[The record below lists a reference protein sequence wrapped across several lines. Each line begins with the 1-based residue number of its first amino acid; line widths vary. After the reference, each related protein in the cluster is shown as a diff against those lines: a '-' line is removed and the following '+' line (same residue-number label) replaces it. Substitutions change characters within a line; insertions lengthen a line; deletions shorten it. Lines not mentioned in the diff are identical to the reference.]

1 MKLEFKNSR
10 EIRAEKFLADELP
23 FLKRSFL
30 QKLFR
35 KREIKVEG
43 IAQKVDSKIQPNS
56 IVEIFLPEPRKYFTD
71 LTGNAIIFEDENV
84 IAFDKR
90 AGIPT
95 HSGIGTRGDDL
106 KNCARIL
113 LKRNLIVIHRIDRA
127 TSGVV
132 IFAKNQK
139 TARKLED
146 EFRERRAE
154 KIYHAVVEG
163 RPPLAGVSEKKILR
177 MGKKMEL
184 SEKGVAAKTL
194 WKVVRKLGRNS
205 LLEIRI
211 ETGRMHQIRVHLA
224 AAGFPVVGDALYPS
238 TGSGQARRAT
248 ESRMLLHSSSLK
260 ILGYTF
266 EAKLPEEFLN
276 F

>member
-1 MKLEFKNSR
+1 
-10 EIRAEKFLADELP
+10 
-23 FLKRSFL
+23 
-30 QKLFR
+30 
-35 KREIKVEG
+35 
-43 IAQKVDSKIQPNS
+43 
-56 IVEIFLPEPRKYFTD
+56 
-71 LTGNAIIFEDENV
+71 
-84 IAFDKR
+84 
-90 AGIPT
+90 
-95 HSGIGTRGDDL
+95 
-106 KNCARIL
+106 

>member
-35 KREIKVEG
+35 KREIKVGG
-43 IAQKVDSKIQPNS
+43 IAQKVDAKIPPNS
-56 IVEIFLPEPRKYFTD
+56 TVEIFLPEPRKYFAD
-71 LTGNAIIFEDENV
+71 LTGNAIIFEDDNV
-84 IAFDKR
+84 IVFDKR

-113 LKRNLIVIHRIDRA
+113 LKRNLTVVHRIDRA

-146 EFRERRAE
+146 EFRARRAE

-163 RPPLAGVSEKKILR
+163 RPPLEGMSEKKILR
-177 MGKKMEL
+177 MGKQMEI

-238 TGSGQARRAT
+238 TGSGQAGRAT
-248 ESRMLLHSSSLK
+248 NSRMLLHSSSLK
-260 ILGYTF
+260 ILDYTF
-266 EAKLPEEFLN
+266 TAKLPEEFLIL
-276 F
+276 